1 MNKTKRKTQ
10 CQNLW
15 DATKEVH
22 QGKFIALKCLYE
34 MKDLKSMTSSFYHKK
49 LEKEQI
55 KFKVSQWKKLIKVK
69 VEIGEIK
76 IRETIEKNQ

>member
-1 MNKTKRKTQ
+1 
-10 CQNLW
+10 
-15 DATKEVH
+15 
-22 QGKFIALKCLYE
+22 